1 MTDAPALPRIA
12 AIVPVLGDI
21 GELHELHAQLRSVKR
36 GPDEIIVVDGAN
48 DARLRELCGRWGVTY
63 LASRPGRGHQLH
75 QGAMAAQS
83 ELLWFLHADAM
94 PRADSADAMRQA
106 VARGAVGGYF
116 RFRFAGERSWRKTVL
131 EALINRRAQL
141 GVPYGD
147 QGLFATRSAYRATG
161 GFPDVPLFEEVP
173 LVRALRRAGRFTALP
188 NPIGVSPRRWERDGW
203 LRRTLENRLL
213 ALRYMLG
220 TPPEK
225 LARRYRPLTPPAVA
239 SRATGGGNGQ
249 HGTRS

>member
-12 AIVPVLGDI
+12 AIIPVLGDI
-21 GELHELHAQLRSVKR
+21 RELHELHARLRSVKR
-36 GPDEIIVVDGAN
+36 GPAEIIVVDGAN
-48 DARLRELCGRWGVTY
+48 DARLRKLCGRWGATY

-94 PRADSADAMRQA
+94 PGTDSADAMRQA
-106 VARGAVGGYF
+106 LARGAVGGYF
-116 RFRFAGERSWRKTVL
+116 RFRFTGERSWRKTAL
-131 EALINRRAQL
+131 EALINRRAQI

-147 QGLFATRSAYRATG
+147 QGLFATRCAYRATG

-173 LVRALRRAGRFTALP
+173 LVRALRRAGLFIALP

-213 ALRYMLG
+213 ALRYILG
-220 TPPEK
+220 APPEK
-225 LARRYRPLTPPAVA
+225 LARRYRPIAATAVA
-239 SRATGGGNGQ
+239 SRETDSGNGR